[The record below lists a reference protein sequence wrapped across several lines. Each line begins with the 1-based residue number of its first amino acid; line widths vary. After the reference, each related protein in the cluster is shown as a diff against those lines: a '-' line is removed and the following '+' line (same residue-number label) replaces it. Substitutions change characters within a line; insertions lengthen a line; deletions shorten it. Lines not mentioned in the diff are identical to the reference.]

1 MVKRKNGKGAVY
13 HRADGRWEAQFRLPG
28 IGRKSFYGRTRREVL
43 AKLRDASW
51 MMSLGLPVSSR
62 NRTAGDFLND
72 WLEVT
77 RRRVRPS
84 TLRSYELN
92 VRRLTPQVGHVPVS
106 RLSPAG
112 IQGAYQRLEAQG
124 LSAYTVLQAHRTLHR
139 ALSQAVNWGL
149 IQRNP
154 AALVFPPR
162 PRKRQLVALS
172 TDQLRALFAST
183 EGDRMHPLWVLLGT
197 AGLRLGEALG
207 LAWEDIDFQGGRVVV
222 RRALHH
228 EPNKGFMFLA
238 PKTPTSLRTVLL
250 TRCALEVLRDLR
262 LEEPGGEGLVFT
274 NRKGGPLH
282 QSVVGVRLRRA
293 LEAARLPRIRV
304 HDLRHTA
311 ATALLVEGV
320 HPKVVQDMLGH
331 STITTTMDT
340 YSHVM
345 PTLQADA
352 VRRLDRI
359 LRGQD
364 PQEGPDQAQ
373 PNAA

>member
-1 MVKRKNGKGAVY
+1 MSKRRDGMGAIY

-262 LEEPGGEGLVFT
+262 LEEPGGEGLV
-274 NRKGGPLH
+274 LH
-282 QSVVGVRLRRA
+282 QSKGRATTPIGCGGPSPAGTRGGAAPSHPRSRSATHRGDSVASRRRPPQGGSGH
-293 LEAARLPRIRV
+293 ARPQHDNDDDGHLQPCDADSPR
-304 HDLRHTA
+304 
-311 ATALLVEGV
+311 
-320 HPKVVQDMLGH
+320 
-331 STITTTMDT
+331 
-340 YSHVM
+340 
-345 PTLQADA
+345 
-352 VRRLDRI
+352 
-359 LRGQD
+359 
-364 PQEGPDQAQ
+364 
-373 PNAA
+373 